1 MPTVFRFAGL
11 RVVIYYNDHR
21 PAHVHVIGRGG
32 EAVFRLDCPNGPPA
46 LREVYGMSLKQVNRI
61 AEALVVSLD
70 KLCADW
76 RNIHGHF

>member
-1 MPTVFRFAGL
+1 M
-11 RVVIYYNDHR
+11 RVVIHSNDHR

-46 LREVYGMSLKQVNRI
+46 LREVYGMNLRQVNGI
-61 AEALVVSLD
+61 AHALLSLLD